1 MFTSYLTGFTLMA
14 TLIMPIGMQ
23 NAFVLNQGIKRQ
35 HHLLV
40 ASFCSLSDAFFMSI
54 GVWGGAK
61 LLSSSPW
68 LLQTIGIL
76 GSIFMSYYGFTCLKA
91 AIKKDQLDLESE
103 QHGSLK
109 TVLLACAAFTFFNP
123 HVYIDTIVI
132 LGGFA
137 ANLQH
142 DQLPWFTVG
151 GVTASIV
158 WFFSLALLG
167 KKLSPFLAKPKSQQ
181 IINFAIAIM
190 MWVLA
195 AYLIHFIFYQ

>member
-54 GVWGGAK
+54 GVWGGAT
-61 LLSSSPW
+61 LLASTPW
-68 LLQTIGIL
+68 LLNSIGIL
-76 GSIFMSYYGFTCLKA
+76 GVIFMSYYGYTCFRAALNKQQLQLKS
-91 AIKKDQLDLESE
+91 K
-103 QHGSLK
+103 HHNSLK

-137 ANLQH
+137 ANLQ
-142 DQLPWFTVG
+142 QSELPWFTIG

-167 KKLSPFLAKPKSQQ
+167 QKLSPFLAKPRSQQ
-181 IINFAIAIM
+181 IINFVIAIM

-195 AYLIHFIFYQ
+195 AYLIQFIFYQ